1 MSTATFEPVSR
12 RTISSEIRDRLLEA
26 IRTGELIPGD
36 PLPSERVLCQEF
48 GVART
53 SVREAIQGLVTAGYL
68 ERRGNR
74 PVVAEML
81 PTLDLTLRRPQDPR
95 PPTVRGSPGDRAG
108 DGPPRLRAGERAR
121 IGRNSSDLARGCP
134 AHARRVPGHRPH
146 LPLDDRAT
154 RAATRCS
161 PRSMPRPSPRCSAAT
176 SSPRCSTPRSTGGRS
191 SRSSAVPPT
200 LTGRSPRRSPA
211 ATAARTV
218 AAVTDHLTDVE
229 RRMLERL
236 V

>member
-1 MSTATFEPVSR
+1 VSTATFEPVSR
-12 RTISSEIRDRLLEA
+12 RTISSAIRDRLLEA

-81 PTLDLTLRRPQDPR
+81 PTLDLTLDDRKTLVHQLFE
-95 PPTVRGSPGDRAG
+95 VRQVIEPAMARLACERASDEDRAE
-108 DGPPRLRAGERAR
+108 LV
-121 IGRNSSDLARGCP
+121 SLA
-134 AHARRVPGHRPH
+134 A
-146 LPLDDRAT
+146 D
-154 RAATRCS
+154 
-161 PRSMPRPSPRCSAAT
+161 
-176 SSPRCSTPRSTGGRS
+176 
-191 SRSSAVPPT
+191 VPPT
-200 LTGRSPRRSPA
+200 LDEFRATDRTFHSTIARASGNPVLAEVHAKALAALFGSDEFASLLYAEVNRREVEQIIRSATDAHRAIAAAIARGDRR
-211 ATAARTV
+211 RTV
-218 AAVTDHLTDVE
+218 AAVTDHLIDVE

>member
-1 MSTATFEPVSR
+1 MSTATFEPVAR

-81 PTLDLTLRRPQDPR
+81 PALDL
-95 PPTVRGSPGDRAG
+95 
-108 DGPPRLRAGERAR
+108 
-121 IGRNSSDLARGCP
+121 N
-134 AHARRVPGHRPH
+134 
-146 LPLDDRAT
+146 LDDRKTLVHQLFEVRLVIEPAMARLACE
-154 RAATRCS
+154 RASDEDRADLVS
-161 PRSMPRPSPRCSAAT
+161 LAAEL
-176 SSPRCSTPRSTGGRS
+176 
-191 SRSSAVPPT
+191 PPT
-200 LTGRSPRRSPA
+200 LDEFRATDRTFHATIARASGNPVLAEVHAKALAALFGSDEFASLLYAEANRREVDQIIRTATDAHRAIA
-211 ATAARTV
+211 AAINSGDRRRTV

>member
-81 PTLDLTLRRPQDPR
+81 PTLDLTLDDRKTLVHQLFE
-95 PPTVRGSPGDRAG
+95 VRQVIEPAMA
-108 DGPPRLRAGERAR
+108 RLACERA
-121 IGRNSSDLARGCP
+121 
-134 AHARRVPGHRPH
+134 
-146 LPLDDRAT
+146 
-154 RAATRCS
+154 
-161 PRSMPRPSPRCSAAT
+161 
-176 SSPRCSTPRSTGGRS
+176 
-191 SRSSAVPPT
+191 
-200 LTGRSPRRSPA
+200 
-211 ATAARTV
+211 
-218 AAVTDHLTDVE
+218 E
-229 RRMLERL
+229 
-236 V
+236 

>member
-1 MSTATFEPVSR
+1 VSTATFEPVSR
-12 RTISSEIRDRLLEA
+12 RTISSAIRDRLLEA
-26 IRTGELIPGD
+26 IRTGDLIPGD

-81 PTLDLTLRRPQDPR
+81 PTLDLTLDDRKTLVHQLFE
-95 PPTVRGSPGDRAG
+95 VRQVIEPAMARLACERASDEDRA
-108 DGPPRLRAGERAR
+108 
-121 IGRNSSDLARGCP
+121 DL
-134 AHARRVPGHRPH
+134 VS
-146 LPLDDRAT
+146 L
-154 RAATRCS
+154 AAEL
-161 PRSMPRPSPRCSAAT
+161 
-176 SSPRCSTPRSTGGRS
+176 
-191 SRSSAVPPT
+191 PPT
-200 LTGRSPRRSPA
+200 LDEFRATDRTFHSTIARASGNPVLAEVHAKALAALFGSDEFASLLYAEVNRREVEQIIRTATDAHRAIA
-211 ATAARTV
+211 AAINAGDRRRTV

>member
-1 MSTATFEPVSR
+1 MSTATFEPVAR
-12 RTISSEIRDRLLEA
+12 RTIASEIRDRLLEA

-81 PTLDLTLRRPQDPR
+81 PSLELSPDDRKTLVHQLFEVRLVIEPAMARLTCERASAEDRTELVELAADLPATLDEFRATDRTFHSTIARASGNPVLAEVHAKALAALFGSGEFASLLYAEVNRREVEQIIRSATDAH
-95 PPTVRGSPGDRAG
+95 RA
-108 DGPPRLRAGERAR
+108 LAGA
-121 IGRNSSDLARGCP
+121 IARG
-134 AHARRVPGHRPH
+134 GQ
-146 LPLDDRAT
+146 
-154 RAATRCS
+154 
-161 PRSMPRPSPRCSAAT
+161 
-176 SSPRCSTPRSTGGRS
+176 G
-191 SRSSAVPPT
+191 
-200 LTGRSPRRSPA
+200 
-211 ATAARTV
+211 RTV
-218 AAVTDHLTDVE
+218 AAVTDHLNDVE

>member
-1 MSTATFEPVSR
+1 VSTATFEPVSR
-12 RTISSEIRDRLLEA
+12 RTISSAIRDRLLEA
-26 IRTGELIPGD
+26 IRTGDLIPGD

-81 PTLDLTLRRPQDPR
+81 PTLDLTLDDRKTLVHQLFE
-95 PPTVRGSPGDRAG
+95 VRQVIEPAMARLACERASDEDRA
-108 DGPPRLRAGERAR
+108 
-121 IGRNSSDLARGCP
+121 DL
-134 AHARRVPGHRPH
+134 VS
-146 LPLDDRAT
+146 L
-154 RAATRCS
+154 AADL
-161 PRSMPRPSPRCSAAT
+161 
-176 SSPRCSTPRSTGGRS
+176 
-191 SRSSAVPPT
+191 PPT
-200 LTGRSPRRSPA
+200 LDEFRATDRTFHSTIARASGNPVLAEVHAKALAALFGSDEFASLLYAEVNRREVEQIIRSATEAHRTIAGAIARGDRR
-211 ATAARTV
+211 RTV

>member
-1 MSTATFEPVSR
+1 MSTATFEPVAR

-81 PTLDLTLRRPQDPR
+81 PTLDLSPDDRKTLVHQLFEVRLVIEPAMARLACARASDEERTELVELAADLPATLDEFRATDRTFHSTIARASGNPVLAEVHAKALAALFGSDEFASLLYAEVNRREVEQIIRSATDAH
-95 PPTVRGSPGDRAG
+95 RAI
-108 DGPPRLRAGERAR
+108 AAA
-121 IGRNSSDLARGCP
+121 IARGDE
-134 AHARRVPGHRPH
+134 R
-146 LPLDDRAT
+146 
-154 RAATRCS
+154 
-161 PRSMPRPSPRCSAAT
+161 
-176 SSPRCSTPRSTGGRS
+176 
-191 SRSSAVPPT
+191 
-200 LTGRSPRRSPA
+200 
-211 ATAARTV
+211 RTV

>member
-12 RTISSEIRDRLLEA
+12 RTISSAIRDRLLEA

-81 PTLDLTLRRPQDPR
+81 PTLDLTLDDRKTLVHQLFE
-95 PPTVRGSPGDRAG
+95 VRQVIEPAMARLACERASDEDRAE
-108 DGPPRLRAGERAR
+108 LV
-121 IGRNSSDLARGCP
+121 SLA
-134 AHARRVPGHRPH
+134 A
-146 LPLDDRAT
+146 D
-154 RAATRCS
+154 
-161 PRSMPRPSPRCSAAT
+161 
-176 SSPRCSTPRSTGGRS
+176 
-191 SRSSAVPPT
+191 VPPT
-200 LTGRSPRRSPA
+200 LDEFRATDRTFHSTIARASGNPVLAEVHAKALAALFGSDEFASLLYAEVNRREVEQIIRSATDAHRAIAAAIARGDRR
-211 ATAARTV
+211 RTV
-218 AAVTDHLTDVE
+218 AAVTDHLIDVE

>member
-12 RTISSEIRDRLLEA
+12 RTISSAIRDRLLEA

-81 PTLDLTLRRPQDPR
+81 PTLDLTLDDRKTLVHQLFE
-95 PPTVRGSPGDRAG
+95 VRQVIEPAMARLACARATDEDRA
-108 DGPPRLRAGERAR
+108 
-121 IGRNSSDLARGCP
+121 DL
-134 AHARRVPGHRPH
+134 VN
-146 LPLDDRAT
+146 L
-154 RAATRCS
+154 AADL
-161 PRSMPRPSPRCSAAT
+161 
-176 SSPRCSTPRSTGGRS
+176 
-191 SRSSAVPPT
+191 PPT
-200 LTGRSPRRSPA
+200 LDEFRATDRTFHSTIARASGNPVLAEVHAKALAALFGSDEFASLLYAEVNRREVEQIIRSATEAHRTIAGAIARGDRR
-211 ATAARTV
+211 RTV

>member
-1 MSTATFEPVSR
+1 VSTATFEPVSR
-12 RTISSEIRDRLLEA
+12 RTISSAIRDRLLEA

-81 PTLDLTLRRPQDPR
+81 PTLDLTLDDRKTLVHQLFE
-95 PPTVRGSPGDRAG
+95 VRQVIEPAMARLACARASDEDRA
-108 DGPPRLRAGERAR
+108 
-121 IGRNSSDLARGCP
+121 DL
-134 AHARRVPGHRPH
+134 VS
-146 LPLDDRAT
+146 L
-154 RAATRCS
+154 AADL
-161 PRSMPRPSPRCSAAT
+161 
-176 SSPRCSTPRSTGGRS
+176 
-191 SRSSAVPPT
+191 PPT
-200 LTGRSPRRSPA
+200 LDEFRATDRTFHSTIARASGNPVLAEVHAKALAALFGSDEFASLLYAEVNRREVEQIIRSATEAHRAIAGAIARGDRR
-211 ATAARTV
+211 RTV

>member
-1 MSTATFEPVSR
+1 MSTATFEPVAR

-26 IRTGELIPGD
+26 IRSGELIPGD

-53 SVREAIQGLVTAGYL
+53 SVREAIQGLMTAGYL

-81 PTLDLTLRRPQDPR
+81 PTLDLTPDDRKTLVHQLFE
-95 PPTVRGSPGDRAG
+95 VRLVIEPAMA
-108 DGPPRLRAGERAR
+108 RLACERA
-121 IGRNSSDLARGCP
+121 SD
-134 AHARRVPGHRPH
+134 
-146 LPLDDRAT
+146 DDRAALV
-154 RAATRCS
+154 RLAADL
-161 PRSMPRPSPRCSAAT
+161 
-176 SSPRCSTPRSTGGRS
+176 
-191 SRSSAVPPT
+191 PPT
-200 LTGRSPRRSPA
+200 LDEFRATDRVFHATIARASGNPVLAEVHAKALAALFGSDEFASLLYAEVNRREVEQIIRSATDAHRAIAAAIDRSDRR
-211 ATAARTV
+211 RTV

>member
-1 MSTATFEPVSR
+1 MSTATFEPVAR
-12 RTISSEIRDRLLEA
+12 RTISSEIRDRLLDA

-81 PTLDLTLRRPQDPR
+81 PALDLSVDDDRKTLVHQLFEVRLVIEPAMARLACERASDEDRSELVELAADLPATLDEFRATDRTFHSTIARASGNPVLAEVHAKALAALFGSGEFASLLYAEVNRREVEQIIRSATDAH
-95 PPTVRGSPGDRAG
+95 RAI
-108 DGPPRLRAGERAR
+108 AAA
-121 IGRNSSDLARGCP
+121 IARGDQ
-134 AHARRVPGHRPH
+134 R
-146 LPLDDRAT
+146 
-154 RAATRCS
+154 
-161 PRSMPRPSPRCSAAT
+161 
-176 SSPRCSTPRSTGGRS
+176 
-191 SRSSAVPPT
+191 
-200 LTGRSPRRSPA
+200 
-211 ATAARTV
+211 RTV

>member
-1 MSTATFEPVSR
+1 MSTATFEPVAR

-81 PTLDLTLRRPQDPR
+81 PTLDLSPDDRKTLVHQLFE
-95 PPTVRGSPGDRAG
+95 VRLVIEPAMARLACERASDEDRAELVELAA
-108 DGPPRLRAGERAR
+108 DLPATLDEFRATDRSFHSTIARAS
-121 IGRNSSDLARGCP
+121 GNPVLAEVHAKALAALFGSAEFDSLLYAEVNRREVEQIIRSATE
-134 AHARRVPGHRPH
+134 AHRAIAAAIARRDQR
-146 LPLDDRAT
+146 
-154 RAATRCS
+154 
-161 PRSMPRPSPRCSAAT
+161 
-176 SSPRCSTPRSTGGRS
+176 
-191 SRSSAVPPT
+191 
-200 LTGRSPRRSPA
+200 
-211 ATAARTV
+211 RTV

-229 RRMLERL
+229 RRMLDRL